1 MQTKRNSKEIG
12 NVLSC
17 VLATILIVSLIGAIV
32 LRNSTTRLN
41 ASTNHVRAWKEAL
54 SAAETGGDIAF
65 AEIRKQIS
73 DPLNQW
79 AVADW
84 DNSGKMPPYIQTD
97 PTHDSGYKTF
107 GSSSNLRTRTVVQ
120 ECYFDPI
127 TKLLTPV
134 VWPSPTP
141 PGHLPTGGN
150 RWYRVRSKGTAPLP
164 GFRRVGMD
172 DALSN
177 DGQQHFAQFGSS
189 TAVMQDI
196 TARGKGDSLLRK
208 IDFQYDHFVATYG
221 PTGNGV
227 GKTQAPAPFA
237 PSISRRIEQIISPVT
252 PFFDAAIRCSGSFY
266 GLGAAA
272 WIDSY
277 SSYNGPYDPAVKT
290 NPASPYYSDSRHGN
304 VEIGSASATIK
315 GTIYGDVATNG
326 GHITAS
332 PSITGTID
340 NNVPFTLEDYVMPD
354 YSAWAYQLPG
364 NGPGQLPSAVTGTQA
379 LIPPVRAAPSPAGGT
394 TATPTYYVISSL
406 SGALTVNP
414 TVDPISGNPV
424 ETYVAIRVTGDMS
437 GGNAGI
443 TINPKVHLR
452 IYFERNISL
461 KNNNIVNQNPS
472 FTNPYAGNLQ
482 FYGISPPR
490 DPVTHIPMWTQTID
504 LNSGT
509 PQTLAATF
517 YAPSAVVNENGN
529 PDFIGT
535 MVCKSF
541 NSNGNIG
548 WHYDRALND
557 DGELLD
563 FRVASYIEDT
573 R

>member
-1 MQTKRNSKEIG
+1 MQSKKNTKGNNKETG
-12 NVLSC
+12 NVLGC

-32 LRNSTTRLN
+32 LRNATTRLN
-41 ASTNHVRAWKEAL
+41 VSTNQVRGWKEAL

-65 AEIRKQIS
+65 AEIRKQLT

-79 AVADW
+79 AAADW
-84 DNSGKMPPYIQTD
+84 DNSGSLPPAIPNDT
-97 PTHDSGYKTF
+97 THDSRYRTF
-107 GSSSNLRTRTVVQ
+107 GSGSNLRARTVVE
-120 ECYFDPI
+120 ECYFSPT
-127 TKLLTPV
+127 TKLLTL
-134 VWPSPTP
+134 
-141 PGHLPTGGN
+141 GHPPTGN
-150 RWYRVRSKGTAPLP
+150 SWYRLRSKGTAPLP
-164 GFRRVGMD
+164 GLKRIGMD
-172 DALSN
+172 DALTN
-177 DGQQHFAQFGSS
+177 DGRQHFAKFGSS
-189 TAVMQDI
+189 TAIMQDI
-196 TARGKGDSLLRK
+196 TARGKGDTLLRK

-221 PTGNGV
+221 PKGDGLNKAQT
-227 GKTQAPAPFA
+227 PAPFA
-237 PSISRRIEQIISPVT
+237 PSISRRIEQIVSPVT

-277 SSYNGPYDPAVKT
+277 SSYNGPYDPTVKT

-304 VEIGSASATIK
+304 VEVGSSSVTIK

-326 GHITAS
+326 GHVVAS
-332 PSITGTID
+332 QYITGTID
-340 NNVPFTLEDYVMPD
+340 NNVPFTLENYKMP
-354 YSAWAYQLPG
+354 AVTEWTYQPPG
-364 NGPGQLPSAVTGTQA
+364 NGDGQLPSALSGTLS
-379 LIPPVRAAPSPAGGT
+379 LIPPVRTGPPGTAPGGT
-394 TATPTYYVISSL
+394 AATPTYYVVSSF

-414 TVDPISGNPV
+414 TLDPISGNPV
-424 ETYVAIRVTGDMS
+424 ETWVAIKVLGDIS

-443 TINPKVHLR
+443 TINPKVHLK
-452 IYFERNISL
+452 IYFTGNISM

-472 FTNPYAGNLQ
+472 LANPYAGNLQ
-482 FYGISPPR
+482 FYGISPA
-490 DPVTHIPMWTQTID
+490 TGIPQTID

-541 NSNGNIG
+541 ASNGNIG

-563 FRVASYIEDT
+563 FRVASYVEDT